1 MEVSMPSTQSISL
14 HVPEPLALIDATL
27 LFTVQVLIARHPELA
42 LPPEVAVL
50 HPPPGLRAARRLLD
64 GVRELHHAIESYRD
78 LLPSA
83 HSDCRSLCGDEH
95 DDIPF

>member
-1 MEVSMPSTQSISL
+1 MVRTDPISL

-27 LFTVQVLIARHPELA
+27 LFAVQVLIAQHPELL
-42 LPPEVAVL
+42 LPPEVPVL

-64 GVRELHHAIESYRD
+64 GIRDLHHAITVYRD
-78 LLPSA
+78 CLPTA
-83 HSDCRSLCGDEH
+83 PSDTSTREAVD

>member
-1 MEVSMPSTQSISL
+1 MPSTDSISL

-27 LFTVQVLIARHPELA
+27 LFTVQILVARHPELA

-64 GVRELHHAIESYRD
+64 GVRELHHAIVSYRH
-78 LLPSA
+78 LLPGV
-83 HSDCRSLCGDEH
+83 HGDYRPSDGDDS

>member
-1 MEVSMPSTQSISL
+1 MLRTDSISL
-14 HVPEPLALIDATL
+14 HVPEPLALIEATL
-27 LFTVQVLIARHPELA
+27 LFTVQVLIARHPELT

-64 GVRELHHAIESYRD
+64 EIRELHRALETYRYV
-78 LLPSA
+78 LPEG
-83 HSDCRSLCGDEH
+83 HGDRGLGGDSVS

>member
-1 MEVSMPSTQSISL
+1 MPSTDAISL

-27 LFTVQVLIARHPELA
+27 LFTVQVLVARHPELS

-64 GVRELHHAIESYRD
+64 GVRELHHAIELYRA
-78 LLPSA
+78 LLPGA
-83 HSDCRSLCGDEH
+83 NGDCRALCGDGC

>member
-1 MEVSMPSTQSISL
+1 MPSTDSLSL

-27 LFTVQVLIARHPELA
+27 LFTVQVLVARHPELM
-42 LPPEVAVL
+42 LPPEVALL

-64 GVRELHHAIESYRD
+64 GVRELHHAIELYRA
-78 LLPSA
+78 LLPGA
-83 HSDCRSLCGDEH
+83 HGDCRSLCGDDS

>member
-1 MEVSMPSTQSISL
+1 MLSTDAISL

-27 LFTVQVLIARHPELA
+27 LFTVQILVARHPELS

-64 GVRELHHAIESYRD
+64 GVRELHHAIELYRH
-78 LLPSA
+78 LLPEA
-83 HSDCRSLCGDEH
+83 HGDCRAPCGDGC

>member
-1 MEVSMPSTQSISL
+1 MLRSDSISL

-27 LFTVQVLIARHPELA
+27 LFTVQVLLARHPELL

-64 GVRELHHAIESYRD
+64 GIRELHRAIEAYRD
-78 LLPSA
+78 LLTGAGGDRRVA
-83 HSDCRSLCGDEH
+83 HPIEPDE
-95 DDIPF
+95 IPF

>member
-1 MEVSMPSTQSISL
+1 MLRTDSVSL

-27 LFTVQVLIARHPELA
+27 LFAVQVLIARHPDLL
-42 LPPEVAVL
+42 LPPEVPVL

-64 GVRELHHAIESYRD
+64 GIRDLHRTIVAYRD
-78 LLPSA
+78 CVPTA
-83 HSDCRSLCGDEH
+83 PGDNPTSRDAVD

>member
-1 MEVSMPSTQSISL
+1 MLRTDSISL
-14 HVPEPLALIDATL
+14 HVPEPLALIEATL
-27 LFTVQVLIARHPELA
+27 LFTVQVLLARHPELR

-64 GVRELHHAIESYRD
+64 GIRELHHAVETYRYA
-78 LLPSA
+78 LP
-83 HSDCRSLCGDEH
+83 DGTGDGGRGGDGLS